1 MSDLKRNIVAGKV
14 LAVTDSPS
22 TTPAFDATAFSLMA
36 VKASGTV
43 TLTVHG
49 CESIS
54 GTYLPVKDATGTA
67 ITIAATATE
76 WIVANVEVFA
86 LPYLKFV
93 GDDSATVTVTGK
105 A

>member
-14 LAVTDSPS
+14 LAVTDTLG
-22 TTPAFDATAFSLMA
+22 TTEAFDATGFSMMA

-49 CESIS
+49 SDAIV
-54 GTYLPVKDATGTA
+54 GTYLPVKDSAGDA
-67 ITIAATATE
+67 ITVAATATE